1 VASGQALNLSVVQH
15 YHTTDMWEE
24 ICVTAL
30 AEHYFTTELHCLLQC
45 TNFNI
50 LQSIRIASGPY
61 VGARANIQTFSHWTF
76 SNIQSFDI

>member
-1 VASGQALNLSVVQH
+1 VAPGQTLNLSVVQH
-15 YHTTDMWEE
+15 HHTTDMWEE

-30 AEHYFTTELHCLLQC
+30 AEHYFTAELHCLLQC

-50 LQSIRIASGPY
+50 LQSIRMRF
-61 VGARANIQTFSHWTF
+61 GALCRRSCKH